1 MTATE
6 HSLATLWK
14 TRTHNLG
21 RMDMAELIRAFVTYP
36 TVLAYVLYALISLG
50 VTIYLL
56 PGASMLRLAI
66 AVALAIAV
74 YPMAWYLIHRFM
86 LHGQYLYK
94 SRWTAATW
102 KRIHFDHHQDPHDL
116 RVLFGT
122 LYTTLPTIAIITIT
136 VGWLVAG
143 PAGGAVAFATGLL
156 TTIFYEFAH
165 CVQHLNTTPK
175 SKYMQ
180 RVKRLHLAHHFHNE
194 QGNFGITN
202 FIWDRLLGT
211 YYGKAKNVGRS
222 ATVFNLGYTAEMAEK
237 YPWVQVL
244 SGGVRRDGGPW
255 PAGDDRTAGG
265 EMAAGGGTAT
275 AGS

>member
-1 MTATE
+1 M
-6 HSLATLWK
+6 ATLWK
-14 TRTHNLG
+14 SRTHNLG
-21 RMDMAELIRAFVTYP
+21 RMDMNDLIRAFVTYP
-36 TVLAYVLYALISLG
+36 TVHAYLLLALISLG

-56 PGASMLRLAI
+56 PGASTLGLAI
-66 AVALAIAV
+66 AVALALAV

-94 SRWTAATW
+94 SRWTAAAW
-102 KRIHFDHHQDPHDL
+102 KRIHFDHHQDPNDL
-116 RVLFGT
+116 RVLFGA

-143 PAGGAVAFATGLL
+143 PAGGAIAFATGLL

-180 RVKRLHLAHHFHNE
+180 RVKRRHLAHHFHNE
-194 QGNFGITN
+194 HGNFGITN
-202 FIWDRLLGT
+202 FLWDRLLGT
-211 YYGKAKNVGRS
+211 YYTKPRNVGRS

-237 YPWVQVL
+237 YPWVQEL
-244 SGGVRRDGGPW
+244 SGGVRRDGSPRPVGTE
-255 PAGDDRTAGG
+255 R
-265 EMAAGGGTAT
+265 AAGRGNGRRSGTAT

>member
-6 HSLATLWK
+6 NSLATLWK
-14 TRTHNLG
+14 SHTHNLG
-21 RMDMAELIRAFVTYP
+21 RMDINDLIRAFATYP
-36 TVLAYVLYALISLG
+36 TVHAYLMLALISLG
-50 VTIYLL
+50 VTVYLL
-56 PGASMLRLAI
+56 PGASLLDLAI
-66 AVALAIAV
+66 AVVLAIAV
-74 YPMAWYLIHRFM
+74 YPLAWYLIHRFM
-86 LHGQYLYK
+86 LHGPYLYR
-94 SRWTAATW
+94 SRWTAAVW

-116 RVLFGT
+116 RVLFGA

-143 PAGGAVAFATGLL
+143 PAGGAIAFATGLL
-156 TTIFYEFAH
+156 TTVFYEFAH

-202 FIWDRLLGT
+202 FFWDHLLGT
-211 YYGKAKNVGRS
+211 YYPKAKNVEHS
-222 ATVFNLGYTAEMAEK
+222 ATVFNIGYTAEMAEK
-237 YPWVQVL
+237 YPWVHDL
-244 SGGVRRDGGPW
+244 SGGVRRDSGPR
-255 PAGDDRTAGG
+255 PLGKDRAGG
-265 EMAAGGGTAT
+265 EELAADSGAAT